1 MDIRRDTESN
11 VTGNFHLAKTHPY
24 TSSGKDVQCDSHY
37 GEKDFNTHV
46 ATTEIEG
53 LLLSTSINICIFHII
68 SCLFRIYS

>member
-46 ATTEIEG
+46 ATTEIAETFANQQYRY
-53 LLLSTSINICIFHII
+53 LTVKRLSYSQCIY
-68 SCLFRIYS
+68 L